1 MAPLQRFSFLS
12 VFFLPVVTAFVFVQC
27 SAENLNAN
35 DELTADSLVPP
46 KPENAVRVATY
57 NTALSQDKSDG
68 LITELQSDSVQAKRI
83 AGVLRVVRP
92 DIVLLNEFDF
102 SPDHAAIKLFLAKYL
117 EAADGIGEPIRYP
130 HYFTAPVNTGEPSG
144 LDLDYNGKLNDPNDA
159 FGFGRYPGHYGMVVL
174 SIHPID
180 QASVRTFQKF
190 LWHQLPNAA
199 RPVQPTTNES
209 YYSDSIWEQLRL
221 SSKSHWDVPIKT
233 PSGTIHLLCSH
244 PTPPAFDG
252 PEDRNGKRNHDE
264 IRFWKE
270 YIENPT
276 APYLRDDQGIPGG
289 LPVENAFV
297 IVGDLNADPFDGDD
311 QGKAIRQ
318 LLESPLIRSS
328 PPPAAS
334 GGKEAAMAQGNKNLR
349 HRGNPAE
356 DTSDFNDRGPGNL
369 RVDYALPSE
378 TLQIAQT
385 GVFWPTQEQLA
396 KFDPKWIEASDHR
409 LVWIDIQQKSK

>member
-1 MAPLQRFSFLS
+1 MAPLQRIRFLS
-12 VFFLPVVTAFVFVQC
+12 VFFLSVVTAFGFVLC
-27 SAENLNAN
+27 SAENLDAN

-68 LITELQSDSVQAKRI
+68 LITELQSDSAQAKRI

-144 LDLDYNGKLNDPNDA
+144 LDLDNNGKLNDPNDA

-180 QASVRTFQKF
+180 QASVRTFQEF

-270 YIENPT
+270 YIENLT

-318 LLESPLIRSS
+318 LLHSPRVRST
-328 PPPAAS
+328 PTPAAP
-334 GGKEAAMAQGNKNLR
+334 GGKEAAMAQGNKNLK
-349 HRGNPAE
+349 HRGNPEE

-378 TLQIAQT
+378 ALQIAQT